1 MHAPLPAPVAYICTG
16 VICCLVPF
24 RTFVLWYYKQQR
36 LRRYLAFD
44 IPFPFLI
51 PGLVITAL
59 IGLKKLRIIHPAQG
73 LPQPIAVLLRYL
85 LSVVL
90 NAEVCKA
97 AILKEPTD

>member
-1 MHAPLPAPVAYICTG
+1 MHAPLPAFVAYICTG
-16 VICCLVPF
+16 IICCLVPF

-97 AILKEPTD
+97 AILKESTD